1 MSLPTREDALVLLKT
16 HIKSEN
22 LVRHMIATEAI
33 MRALASRLEADPE
46 LWGITGLLHDM
57 DLEIIDDDMTR
68 HARTTV
74 EILARRGYPEAGLQ
88 AILAH
93 NGDVL
98 GIDLQ
103 APFDYALSAA
113 ETITGL
119 IVACTLVYP
128 SRKVA
133 DVKPKSI
140 RKRMKEHRFAANV
153 SRERIALIEQVGIGL
168 DDFILLSLAAMKDV
182 SEAIG
187 L

>member
-1 MSLPTREDALVLLKT
+1 MWIPGREEALKLLRS
-16 HIKSEN
+16 HIRNEN
-22 LVRHMIATEAI
+22 LVRHMVATEAI
-33 MRALASRLEADPE
+33 MRALAPRLEGDPE

-57 DLEIIDDDMTR
+57 DLEVIDNDMHR
-68 HARTTV
+68 HARTTAG
-74 EILARRGYPEAGLQ
+74 ILEAKGFPPEGLQ

-98 GIDLQ
+98 GIEMSGN
-103 APFDYALSAA
+103 FDYALSAA

-128 SRKVA
+128 SKKVG

-153 SRERIALIEQVGIGL
+153 SRDRIRLIDKVGIPL
-168 DDFILLSLAAMKDV
+168 DEFIILALDAMKGV
-182 SEAIG
+182 AEEIG

>member
-1 MSLPTREDALVLLKT
+1 MWIPAREEALELLRS
-16 HIKSEN
+16 HITTEN
-22 LVRHMIATEAI
+22 LIRHMVATEAI
-33 MRALASRLEADPE
+33 MRALAPRLAGDPN

-57 DLEIIDDDMTR
+57 DLEIIDNDMHR
-68 HARTTV
+68 HARTTAD
-74 EILARRGYPEAGLQ
+74 ILETKGYPPEGLQ
-88 AILAH
+88 AIRAH

-98 GIDLQ
+98 GIEMSGN
-103 APFDYALSAA
+103 FDYALSAA

-128 SRKVA
+128 SKKVA

-153 SRERIALIEQVGIGL
+153 SRDRIRLIEQTGIAL
-168 DDFILLSLAAMKDV
+168 DDFILISLEAMRGV
-182 SEAIG
+182 SGEIG